1 MSSRPFRTAVF
12 VPVVALAAAV
22 GAACSYHEGRAPSVD
37 TGAADARPAD
47 TRAADS
53 AASDTWAGDTWA
65 GDTWA
70 ADTAADAG
78 PESPADALADAP
90 TADLPAEAAPVPPT
104 AEELAFGCPP
114 DAELRGCWAFDEPGP
129 MTDGSGRNNH
139 VMRNT
144 AQWVNDGVRGGA
156 LRFTTGRQFAVIP
169 DSASLRLAG
178 SEATFEAWIRPTM
191 SVADGGADTIASKF
205 TSGFTGWSFCGYD
218 HQVRLYTNG
227 TTNQAAGTFADR
239 SWAHVAVVLRQSGV
253 DIYLDGIKRNGVP
266 LAPLTIAGNQESI
279 TIGGLDPANLGV
291 QPPERFAFHGDID
304 VLRIYGRPRRP
315 EEICFA
321 AGRAFTG
328 GSCRPGSAPA
338 P

>member
-12 VPVVALAAAV
+12 VPVVALAAAAS
-22 GAACSYHEGRAPSVD
+22 AACSYHDGRAPSVD
-37 TGAADARPAD
+37 AAATDARPAD
-47 TRAADS
+47 TGAVDTAAD
-53 AASDTWAGDTWA
+53 ARAV
-65 GDTWA
+65 
-70 ADTAADAG
+70 DTAADAG
-78 PESPADALADAP
+78 PDVPAEDALADTP
-90 TADLPAEAAPVPPT
+90 TADLPSEAAPVPPT
-104 AEELAFGCPP
+104 AEQLAFGCPP

-129 MTDGSGRNNH
+129 MLDGSGGNNH
-139 VMRNT
+139 VMRNS

-178 SEATFEAWIRPTM
+178 SDATFEAWIRPSM
-191 SVADGGADTIASKF
+191 STADGGADTIASKF

-218 HQVRLYTNG
+218 HQVRLYTTG

-239 SWAHVAVVLRQSGV
+239 SWAHVAIVLRRDGV
-253 DIYLDGIKRNGVP
+253 DVYLDGIKRNPMP
-266 LAPLTIAGNQESI
+266 LAPLTITANQESI
-279 TIGGLDPANLGV
+279 TIGGLDPANLGTL
-291 QPPERFAFHGDID
+291 PPERFAFHGDID

-315 EEICFA
+315 EEICAA
-321 AGRAFTG
+321 AGRSFVS